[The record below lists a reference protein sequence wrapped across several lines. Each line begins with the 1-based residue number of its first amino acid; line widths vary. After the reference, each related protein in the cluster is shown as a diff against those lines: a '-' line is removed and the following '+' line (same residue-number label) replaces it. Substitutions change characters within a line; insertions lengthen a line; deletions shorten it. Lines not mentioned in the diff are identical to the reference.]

1 MAEVHMPQSGHDDA
15 HNPAVHHE
23 TTDVDIRGIFGFGL
37 GLLATGI
44 AVHVFV
50 WLLFVSFSAREAR
63 RVMPEFPLAAGEESR
78 LPPEPRLQT
87 HPRQDLRDLRSAEDT
102 ALAGYGWVDKN
113 AGVARI
119 PIGEAMRLTVERS
132 LPARQENRR

>member
-1 MAEVHMPQSGHDDA
+1 MADTSSTHADHAGL
-15 HNPAVHHE
+15 HHE
-23 TTDVDIRGIFGFGL
+23 TSDVDIRGIFGFGF
-37 GLLATGI
+37 GLLVTGI
-44 AVHVFV
+44 AVHVVV

-63 RVMPEFPLAAGEESR
+63 RVMPEFPLAAGQESR

-87 HPRQDLRDLRSAEDT
+87 HPRQDLCDLRSAEDA

-113 AGVARI
+113 AGIARI
-119 PIGEAMRLTVERS
+119 PIGEAMRLTVERG